1 MVKFAERLKE
11 LRIAKGFTRSQLAER
26 LQVSLRCIS
35 YWETGQRECD
45 FATLMQLAQ
54 TLDCTTDY
62 LLGLSEY

>member
-11 LRIAKGFTRSQLAER
+11 MRIAKGLTRIQLAEQ

-45 FATLMQLAQ
+45 FETLMRLAQ
-54 TLDCTTDY
+54 TLDCTADY

>member
-11 LRIAKGFTRSQLAER
+11 ARLSKGLTRLQLAEQ

-45 FATLMQLAQ
+45 FATLMQLAT
-54 TLDCTTDY
+54 TLDCSADY